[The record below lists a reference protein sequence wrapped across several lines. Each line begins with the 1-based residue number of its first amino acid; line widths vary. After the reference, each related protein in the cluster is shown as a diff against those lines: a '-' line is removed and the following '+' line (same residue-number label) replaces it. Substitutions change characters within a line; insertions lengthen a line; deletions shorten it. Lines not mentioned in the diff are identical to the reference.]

1 MKQQRTQRK
10 TLNTL
15 WFILTLHLA
24 DFGGGVLIKKPY
36 CIRSITVLLFL
47 TVWVLSSTVVFSEF
61 ESGCTRVPLPDPA
74 GSTVTVNTVTELMA
88 AVDQANAGGHLTILL
103 EDGDYLLNDMLWISG
118 DHVTFR
124 SVSGNRDAVTIRGRG
139 MDGWVSHIFNVP
151 GSYFTVADMTIGWV
165 TNHAVQIHGNT
176 GADYLHVHNVRFVDT
191 FEQMLKGSYD
201 PDAGLGS
208 DYGIVEWC
216 LFEYS
221 AGIGPQWYIGGVDV
235 HLGHGWIIR
244 NNIFK
249 HIRSPEADLAEHAI
263 HFWSD
268 SSDTLVEKNMITD
281 CDRGIGFGLGD
292 NGHIGGIIRN
302 NMVHTTRDVGIGL
315 ENSSNSKVYNNTVYT
330 ENYFNSIEYR
340 FPGSIGI
347 SIVNNLTNSAIVS
360 RDGGSATLEDNIDN
374 AQGSWFSD
382 AINGDLH
389 LAGEEPTVVD
399 QGQTLADVT
408 EDMDCLD
415 RSLGTAPEIGA
426 DELVILEGDLNSD
439 DAVTVL
445 DLVILNGYLGGNI
458 DQGVPPFTAPL
469 SAADFNDDDVVDTID
484 LWDLA
489 AFLAGNSGG

>member
-1 MKQQRTQRK
+1 
-10 TLNTL
+10 
-15 WFILTLHLA
+15 
-24 DFGGGVLIKKPY
+24 
-36 CIRSITVLLFL
+36 
-47 TVWVLSSTVVFSEF
+47 
-61 ESGCTRVPLPDPA
+61 
-74 GSTVTVNTVTELMA
+74 
-88 AVDQANAGGHLTILL
+88 
-103 EDGDYLLNDMLWISG
+103 
-118 DHVTFR
+118 
-124 SVSGNRDAVTIRGRG
+124 
-139 MDGWVSHIFNVP
+139 
-151 GSYFTVADMTIGWV
+151 
-165 TNHAVQIHGNT
+165 
-176 GADYLHVHNVRFVDT
+176 
-191 FEQMLKGSYD
+191 
-201 PDAGLGS
+201 
-208 DYGIVEWC
+208 
-216 LFEYS
+216 
-221 AGIGPQWYIGGVDV
+221 V